1 MISKPQEVAERPH
14 LCRGAGRAYSAG
26 MATIPRLYVEAPLTE
41 AGVIALDDEQSNYLL
56 RVLRLEDGAHV
67 RLFNGRDGEWLGE
80 VKKASGKRAEASPV
94 RQTRSQPGQIGTNLT
109 LLFAPVKKDQTD
121 LIIEKATELG
131 AARMRP
137 VLTERTQTRTVRAD
151 RFRKIALEAAE
162 QTERLDLPEIL
173 DAASLDSA
181 LDALPEGTALIFC
194 DEAGD
199 EAEAPWGGEAGRAR
213 PVLEVLAGLKGRP
226 AAILTGPE
234 GGFTPAERA
243 FLRGRAETY
252 PVGLGPRILRAET
265 AAIAAMTL
273 WQAVCGDWG

>member
-1 MISKPQEVAERPH
+1 
-14 LCRGAGRAYSAG
+14 
-26 MATIPRLYVEAPLTE
+26 MATIPRLYVDAPLAE
-41 AGVIALDDEQSNYLL
+41 SGVIALDDEQSNYLL
-56 RVLRLEDGAHV
+56 RVLRLEEGAPV
-67 RLFNGRDGEWLGE
+67 RLFNGRDGEWGAA
-80 VKKASGKRAEASPV
+80 VRKVSGKRAEVIPTAL
-94 RQTRSQPGQIGTNLT
+94 TRKQPEDAGADLT

-131 AARMRP
+131 AARMVP
-137 VLTERTQTRTVRAD
+137 VLTERTQTRTVRTD

-173 DAASLDSA
+173 EAATLDAA
-181 LDALPEGTALIFC
+181 LDALPKGAAVIFC

-199 EAEAPWGGEAGRAR
+199 EAEAPWGGQAGRAR
-213 PVLEVLAGLKGRP
+213 PMLEELAGLKGRP

-252 PVGLGPRILRAET
+252 PVSLGPRILRAET
-265 AAIAAMTL
+265 AAISAMTL
-273 WQAVCGDWG
+273 WQAVCGDWK

>member
-1 MISKPQEVAERPH
+1 
-14 LCRGAGRAYSAG
+14 
-26 MATIPRLYVEAPLTE
+26 MATIPRLYVDAPLAE
-41 AGVIALDDEQSNYLL
+41 SGAIALDDEQSNYLL
-56 RVLRLEDGAHV
+56 RVLRLEEGAPV
-67 RLFNGRDGEWLGE
+67 RLFNGRDGEWSAA
-80 VKKASGKRAEASPV
+80 VRKVSGKRAEVIPAA
-94 RQTRSQPGQIGTNLT
+94 QTRKQPEDAGADLT

-131 AARMRP
+131 AARMVP
-137 VLTERTQTRTVRAD
+137 VLTERTQTRTVRTD

-173 DAASLDSA
+173 EAATLDAA
-181 LDALPEGTALIFC
+181 LDALPKGGAVIFC

-199 EAEAPWGGEAGRAR
+199 EAEAPWGGQAGRAG
-213 PVLEVLAGLKGRP
+213 PMLKVLAGLKGRP

-252 PVGLGPRILRAET
+252 PVSLGPRILRAET
-265 AAIAAMTL
+265 AAISAMTL
-273 WQAVCGDWG
+273 WQAVCGDWK

>member
-1 MISKPQEVAERPH
+1 
-14 LCRGAGRAYSAG
+14 
-26 MATIPRLYVEAPLTE
+26 MATIPRLYVDAPLAE
-41 AGVIALDDEQSNYLL
+41 GGVLALDDEQSNYLL
-56 RVLRLEDGAHV
+56 RVLRLEDGAAV
-67 RLFNGRDGEWLGE
+67 RLFNGRDGEWSAQ
-80 VKKASGKRAEASPV
+80 VQKVSGKRAEATPLK
-94 RQTRSQPGQIGTNLT
+94 QTRSQQGQTGTRLT

-131 AARMRP
+131 AARLVP
-137 VLTERTQTRTVRAD
+137 VLTERTQTRTVRTD

-173 DAASLDSA
+173 EAAGLDAA
-181 LDALPEGTALIFC
+181 LDALPRGTALIFC

-213 PVLEVLAGLKGRP
+213 PMLDVLAELKGRP

-234 GGFTPAERA
+234 GGFTSGERA
-243 FLRGRAETY
+243 FLRGRADTW

-265 AAIAAMTL
+265 AAISAMTL
-273 WQAVCGDWG
+273 WQAVCGDWDQAGT

>member
-1 MISKPQEVAERPH
+1 
-14 LCRGAGRAYSAG
+14 
-26 MATIPRLYVEAPLTE
+26 MATIPRLYIEAPLAE

-56 RVLRLEDGAHV
+56 RVLRLEDGAPV
-67 RLFNGRDGEWLGE
+67 RLFNGQDGEWTAA
-80 VKKASGKRAEASPV
+80 VRKVSGKRAEAVPT
-94 RQTRSQPGQIGTNLT
+94 RQTRPQPEETGTQLT

-131 AARMRP
+131 AAQMVP
-137 VLTERTQTRTVRAD
+137 VLTERTQTRTVRTD

-162 QTERLDLPEIL
+162 QTERLDLPEIAEAANL
-173 DAASLDSA
+173 DAA
-181 LDALPEGTALIFC
+181 LDALPEGKAVIFC

-199 EAEAPWGGEAGRAR
+199 EADAPWGGEAGRAR
-213 PVLEVLAGLKGRP
+213 PMLEVLAGLKGRP

-252 PVGLGPRILRAET
+252 PVSLGPRILRAET
-265 AAIAAMTL
+265 AAISAMTL